1 MGKEVHA
8 ARTMPNQPA
17 SPHVVPVAT
26 AADDLRPFLDAIGR
40 VPLLTAVEEVDLARR
55 IERGDFAAKERMIEA
70 NLRLVVHNAKR
81 YRRHEDAGALTF
93 ADLIQEGTIG
103 LVRAVEKFDHRR
115 GFKFST
121 YATIW
126 IRQAMQRAI
135 ADKARTIRLPVH
147 VADGVRKLR
156 RTEQE
161 LGSMLGRDPE
171 PAELAAAAELPE
183 AEVRELRRVA
193 QPPVSLE
200 TPVGEDALLGHLL
213 PDPGRP
219 PEEDVLETVTLEQ
232 VRDAL
237 SQLSPLQ
244 RQVLTALF
252 GLEATVPLTPL
263 ATARSLGLT
272 RERVLRLEQE
282 ALAVLRRIPEGERL
296 RDAA

>member
-1 MGKEVHA
+1 MGIGTDA
-8 ARTMPNQPA
+8 ARTMTDRLASDHAA
-17 SPHVVPVAT
+17 SP
-26 AADDLRPFLDAIGR
+26 ADELRPFLDAIGR
-40 VPLLTAVEEVDLARR
+40 VPLLTAAEEVALARR

-93 ADLIQEGTIG
+93 SDLIQEGTIG

-147 VADGVRKLR
+147 IADGVRKLR

-161 LGSMLGRDPE
+161 LGLVLGRDPE
-171 PAELAAAAELPE
+171 PSELAAAAELPE
-183 AEVRELRRVA
+183 AEVLELRRVSR
-193 QPPVSLE
+193 PPVSLE
-200 TPVGEDALLGHLL
+200 TPVGEDTVLGHLL
-213 PDPGRP
+213 PDPARP
-219 PEEDVLETVTLEQ
+219 FHEDVLEALTAEQ
-232 VRDAL
+232 VREAL
-237 SQLSPLQ
+237 LQLSPLQ
-244 RQVLTALF
+244 RQVLTAVF
-252 GLEATVPLTPL
+252 GLEGTVPMSPL

-272 RERVLRLEQE
+272 RERVLRLEEE

>member
-1 MGKEVHA
+1 MLPSTMTDPTAADHA
-8 ARTMPNQPA
+8 VTA
-17 SPHVVPVAT
+17 ST
-26 AADDLRPFLDAIGR
+26 ADDLRPFLDAIGR
-40 VPLLTAVEEVDLARR
+40 VRLLTATEEVQLARR
-55 IERGDFAAKERMIEA
+55 VERGDFAAKERMIEA

-115 GFKFST
+115 GYKFST

-147 VADGVRKLR
+147 IADGVRKLR

-161 LGSMLGRDPE
+161 LGSRLGRDPE
-171 PAELAAAAELPE
+171 PAELALAAELPE
-183 AEVRELRRVA
+183 AEVLELRRVA

-213 PDPGRP
+213 PDLGRAP
-219 PEEDVLETVTLEQ
+219 DDEVLETVTGEH

-237 SQLSPLQ
+237 LQLSPLQ

-252 GLEATVPLTPL
+252 GLEESVPQSPL
-263 ATARSLGLT
+263 AAARTLGLT